1 MERRSDYLD
10 IANDIRQSKKYR
22 HLSLDTVY
30 RIVEWAGARFK
41 VKEID
46 KNARKK
52 LHQVYGAYTESFD
65 LATFA
70 RKLEGLQEH
79 GSKDGFAEILLLHS
93 SSKERVGLLGDFYRR
108 IFEFTGRPTGI
119 IDLACGLNPFS
130 YPWIN
135 DCQARVPYAGFD
147 IDLGTT
153 ENMQAFFA
161 GTDYPVT
168 VGYNDLFE
176 GLPPHE
182 ESDLVML
189 LKTLPCLEQQEKGIS
204 RQLLGAIKSRKI
216 VVSFP
221 AQSLG
226 GKQKGMVENY
236 RHWLQDCLEGQPY
249 AIHEI
254 FFSTETVYIL
264 ERKV

>member
-41 VKEID
+41 AKEIN

-70 RKLEGLQEH
+70 RKLEELQKS
-79 GSKDGFAEILLLHS
+79 GDRLGFAEILLLHS
-93 SSKERVGLLGDFYRR
+93 SSKERVGLLSDFYQR
-108 IFEFTGRPTGI
+108 IFEITGRPTSI

-130 YPWIN
+130 YPWIH
-135 DCQARVPYAGFD
+135 DSEAHLSYKGFD

-153 ENMQAFFA
+153 ESMEAFF
-161 GTDYPVT
+161 GTTNYPVT
-168 VGYNDLFE
+168 IGYNDLFS
-176 GLPPHE
+176 GLPKHD

-204 RQLLGAIKSRKI
+204 RQLLNAIKSKKI

-226 GKQKGMVENY
+226 GKQKGMVANY
-236 RHWLQDCLEGQPY
+236 RQWLQDCLEGEAF
-249 AIHEI
+249 AIQEI
-254 FFSTETVYIL
+254 FFPTETVYIL
-264 ERKV
+264 ERKA